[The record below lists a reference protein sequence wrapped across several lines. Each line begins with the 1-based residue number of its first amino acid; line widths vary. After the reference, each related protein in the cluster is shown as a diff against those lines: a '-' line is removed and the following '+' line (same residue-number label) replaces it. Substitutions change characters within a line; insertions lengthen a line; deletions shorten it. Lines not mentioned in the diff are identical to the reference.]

1 MEFLIK
7 KQSDKNNNKTNH
19 KYLCYTILLLIISIL
34 YFIFNLQEEKET
46 PFFEYILALLL
57 IIIIIFSQFFWNN
70 PIKNSIMH
78 KIDAIT
84 AKIGILSFIFYTL
97 IYKFKTSYLLV
108 LLGLCISF
116 YFSNKYSTQEWCCNK
131 HILCHGLL
139 HICCFIGSL
148 YAFHTI

>member
-7 KQSDKNNNKTNH
+7 KQSNNNKTNH

-34 YFIFNLQEEKET
+34 YFLINLQEEK

-57 IIIIIFSQFFWNN
+57 IIIIIFSRIFWNN

-78 KIDAIT
+78 RIDAIT

-97 IYKFKTSYLLV
+97 IYKFKISYLLV
-108 LLGLCISF
+108 LLGTCISF
-116 YFSNKYSTQEWCCNK
+116 YFSNKYSTQEWCCDK
-131 HILCHGLL
+131 HIICHGLL
-139 HICCFIGSL
+139 HICCFIGTF
-148 YAFHTI
+148 YAFYPI

>member
-7 KQSDKNNNKTNH
+7 KQSNKNNKTNH

-34 YFIFNLQEEKET
+34 YFKFNLQEKKET

-57 IIIIIFSQFFWNN
+57 IIIIFSQIFWNN

-116 YFSNKYSTQEWCCNK
+116 YFSNKYSTQEWCCDK

-139 HICCFIGSL
+139 HIYCFIGSL